1 MQIYGGGKKH
11 QHRITVCCITQTIT
25 VNGMAGGE
33 WSAFIQKVVEHKIQT
48 FLGVFPPKQGAK
60 SNFTVF

>member
-48 FLGVFPPKQGAK
+48 FLGFFPPKQGAK